1 MSIAIQSRPFPLK
14 SVLRRP
20 FDFLADEEK
29 VESKRGVKIFFG
41 TTKYSALVETLLVKT
56 TLCGEWEN

>member
-29 VESKRGVKIFFG
+29 VESKRGVKIFFWNY
-41 TTKYSALVETLLVKT
+41 KV
-56 TLCGEWEN
+56 